1 MMDMHKQPLM
11 ATHINNLTLAETA
24 EAIGSFIEE
33 RRQAYIVEVNVDVMI
48 KIEHDAELRR
58 ITDDADLVLVDGQPL
73 VWVSKLYQRPVKEKV
88 SGSDLSLALCRMA
101 AEKGYTVFILG
112 GKEGIADQ
120 AKAKMEAQY
129 PGLRV
134 VGTCAPP
141 LGFEKDEAEKAKV
154 RETISAVSP
163 DIVLCCL
170 GCPKQEKWIDAN
182 YRDID
187 ARVFLCAGATVDFL
201 AGNVKRAPA
210 WVSRIGMEWF
220 YRFLKEPKRLF
231 KRYFVDDM
239 QLFGLV
245 FKYRH
250 QRAGKTE
257 VSA

>member
-1 MMDMHKQPLM
+1 MNLQKQPFM
-11 ATHINNLTLAETA
+11 ATFVNNLTLQETA
-24 EAIGSFIEE
+24 QTIGQFIDE
-33 RRQAYIVEVNVDVMI
+33 RRQAYIVEVNVDVMV
-48 KIEHDAELRR
+48 KLEHDAELKR
-58 ITDDADLVLVDGQPL
+58 ITDDANLVLVDGQPL
-73 VWVSKLYQRPVKEKV
+73 VWVSKLYRRPVKEKV
-88 SGSDLSLALCRMA
+88 SGSDLSLELCRLA
-101 AEKGYTVFILG
+101 AERGYTMFILG
-112 GKEGIADQ
+112 GKEGIAEQ
-120 AKAKMEAQY
+120 AKAKLEKQY
-129 PGLRV
+129 PGLQV
-134 VGTCAPP
+134 AGTCAPP

-154 RETISAVSP
+154 REAISAVQP

-201 AGNVKRAPA
+201 AGNVKRAPK

-231 KRYFVDDM
+231 KRYFIDDM